1 MGTEG
6 RRAHRDPAQTPAWSI
21 RRGRICPGRAPES
34 YSRAASPHPARG
46 VPFTAVWLRAA
57 CPGFVRRFWL
67 EDAAT
72 FVGGPGRR
80 GVGSGHGAGD
90 GVARIRAAG
99 MPGRG
104 RTSVGVRGRLGYR

>member
-1 MGTEG
+1 ME
-6 RRAHRDPAQTPAWSI
+6 
-21 RRGRICPGRAPES
+21 E
-34 YSRAASPHPARG
+34 
-46 VPFTAVWLRAA
+46 AV
-57 CPGFVRRFWL
+57 
-67 EDAAT
+67 T

-104 RTSVGVRGRLGYR
+104 RKSIGVRG